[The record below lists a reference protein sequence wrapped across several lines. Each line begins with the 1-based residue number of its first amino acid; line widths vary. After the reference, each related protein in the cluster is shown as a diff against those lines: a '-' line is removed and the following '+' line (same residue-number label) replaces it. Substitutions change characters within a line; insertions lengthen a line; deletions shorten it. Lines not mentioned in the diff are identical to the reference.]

1 MFSMTSKTSRSYYY
15 AVRVDVDD
23 SGNLIRAE
31 IDGEIDLNSETPV
44 WNHLTN
50 EWEAVSNDDED
61 GRIMRNLEARL
72 G

>member
-1 MFSMTSKTSRSYYY
+1 MTSKTSRSYYY

-23 SGNLIRAE
+23 TGNLIRAE
-31 IDGEIDLNSETPV
+31 IDGETDLNSETPV